1 MIKLKHKKDG
11 FPKPSFYTDI
21 FYKTNAFLSITV
33 FAISRFFAITL
44 IGVWRVSL
52 RNDDNIM
59 RKSSPSSTAINIS
72 LAYDSI
78 LLNAS
83 FVYTCV
89 YRIFFFLFFFIFFLI
104 FIIFILLFSF
114 LYYS

>member
-1 MIKLKHKKDG
+1 CHNIEPVYFTTYDYIKFTTSIRMIKLKHKKDG

-21 FYKTNAFLSITV
+21 CYKTNAFLSITV

-59 RKSSPSSTAINIS
+59 RKSSPSSTTTNIS
-72 LAYDSI
+72 LSSDSI
-78 LLNAS
+78 RLNAS
-83 FVYTCV
+83 CV
-89 YRIFFFLFFFIFFLI
+89 
-104 FIIFILLFSF
+104 
-114 LYYS
+114 